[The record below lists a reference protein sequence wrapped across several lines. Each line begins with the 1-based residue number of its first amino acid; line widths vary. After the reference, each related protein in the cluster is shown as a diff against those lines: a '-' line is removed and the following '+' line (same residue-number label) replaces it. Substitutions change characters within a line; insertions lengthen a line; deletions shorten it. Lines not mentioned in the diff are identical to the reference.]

1 VTASEDYILGMR
13 GADRVPFALVLTLGI
28 VLCRPVSGSD
38 GSDVAKATP
47 VASPAPKRL
56 DLGPYVERY
65 GQTRA
70 QRILDVP
77 HFETRVDV
85 PGKAMD
91 SAALTAR
98 MEWWM
103 RDYEPIRG
111 SVPRQGSAPSIE
123 EMREYRPHVTEGVN
137 FAPVLDW
144 LLGTLNKKP

>member
-1 VTASEDYILGMR
+1 MQ
-13 GADRVPFALVLTLGI
+13 GAVRAPFTVLVLAVGAA
-28 VLCRPVSGSD
+28 LCAGHASGSD
-38 GSDVAKATP
+38 ATP
-47 VASPAPKRL
+47 AVQPSPAPSPTAKRL
-56 DLGPYVERY
+56 NLGPYVERY
-65 GQTRA
+65 GPTPA

-91 SAALTAR
+91 AAALTAR

-123 EMREYRPHVTEGVN
+123 EMHEYRPHVTEGLN

-144 LLGTLNKKP
+144 LLGKLNKKP

>member
-1 VTASEDYILGMR
+1 
-13 GADRVPFALVLTLGI
+13 
-28 VLCRPVSGSD
+28 
-38 GSDVAKATP
+38 
-47 VASPAPKRL
+47 
-56 DLGPYVERY
+56 VERY
-65 GQTRA
+65 GPTPA

-91 SAALTAR
+91 AAALTAR

-123 EMREYRPHVTEGVN
+123 EMREYRPHVTEGLN

-144 LLGTLNKKP
+144 LLGKLNKKP